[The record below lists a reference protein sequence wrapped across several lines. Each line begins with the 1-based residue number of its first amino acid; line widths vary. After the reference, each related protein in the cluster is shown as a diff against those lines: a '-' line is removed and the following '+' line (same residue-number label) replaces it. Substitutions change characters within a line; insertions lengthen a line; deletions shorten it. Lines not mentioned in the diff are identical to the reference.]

1 MLTRVF
7 KIALVVV
14 AVVMT
19 VVLFIG
25 DPLLGSFA
33 ALSDKRKP

>member
-7 KIALVVV
+7 KIALVAV
-14 AVVMT
+14 AI
-19 VVLFIG
+19 VLFIG
-25 DPLLGSFA
+25 DPLLGTFA